1 MIAIVKSTVLQG
13 LDGQIVEVEVDV
25 SGGLPSFDIVGLPDA
40 SVREAKDRVRAA
52 IKNAG
57 FEFPVKRIT
66 VNLAPADL
74 KKEGPLYD
82 LPIAAGILAATEQ
95 INGGRSREFVMMG
108 ELSLNG
114 VLKGVAGVLPN
125 TLVALNADCGKVI
138 VPLENAPEA
147 ALAEG
152 VQVYP
157 FRDLVELAGFLNGE
171 TDKDPYTVNVSAMM
185 RCGDGEY
192 PDFADV
198 RGQHAARRALEIAA
212 SGGHNVIMIGSPG
225 SGKTML
231 ARRLP
236 GIMPDLAFQEAIDVS
251 KIYSLAGLLPPGQPL
266 LTRRPFRSPH
276 HTASAASIIGGGRV
290 PRPGEVSLAH
300 HGILFLDE
308 ITEFHKDAL
317 EALRQPL
324 EDGVVTVSRV
334 HASYTYPAGLT
345 LVAACNPCPCGF
357 HGDPSHGC
365 SCTPHQVQRYISR
378 LSGPL
383 LDRIDIQIEVPRL
396 PFEEISSTG
405 QAESSRS
412 IKDRVD
418 SARELQRARMNSQND
433 SLQHRALPACNA
445 RMGPQ
450 EVRRYCKLSAS
461 ARTLLREAFKR
472 LSMSAR
478 AYDRILKVA
487 MTIADLDCAGI
498 IQDIH
503 VAEAIQYRSLD
514 RLTV

>member
-1 MIAIVKSTVLQG
+1 MIAIVKSTVLHG

-52 IKNAG
+52 IKNSG

-82 LPIAAGILAATEQ
+82 LPIAVGILAATEQ
-95 INGGRSREFVMMG
+95 IDAVRCREFVLMG

-114 VLKGVAGVLPN
+114 ALRGVTGVLPN
-125 TLVALNADCGKVI
+125 TLVAQDARHDKVI

-152 VQVYP
+152 VQAYP
-157 FRDLVELAGFLNGE
+157 FQDLVELAGFLKGE
-171 TDKDPYTVNVSAMM
+171 TEKTPYIVNVAEMM

-198 RGQHAARRALEIAA
+198 RGHHAVKRALEVAA
-212 SGGHNVIMIGSPG
+212 SGGHNVIMVGSPG

-236 GIMPDLAFQEAIDVS
+236 GILPDLTFQEAIEVT
-251 KIYSLAGLLPPGQPL
+251 KIYSLTGLLPQGQPL

-276 HTASAASIIGGGRV
+276 HTASSTSIIGGGRI
-290 PRPGEVSLAH
+290 PKPGEVSLAH

-308 ITEFHKDAL
+308 IPEFHKDAL

-324 EDGVVTVSRV
+324 EDGLVTVSRI

-357 HGDPSHGC
+357 YGDPSHDC
-365 SCTPHQVQRYISR
+365 SCTPYQVQRYISR

-396 PFEEISSTG
+396 PFEEISSDV
-405 QAESSRS
+405 QAESSRK

-418 SARELQRARMNSQND
+418 SARERQRVRMK
-433 SLQHRALPACNA
+433 LPACNA
-445 RMGPQ
+445 RMGPK
-450 EVRRYCKLSAS
+450 EVRRYCKLSPF
-461 ARTLLREAFKR
+461 ARTLLREAFKS

-478 AYDRILKVA
+478 AHDRILKVA
-487 MTIADLDCAGI
+487 RTIADLDGDEI

-503 VAEAIQYRSLD
+503 VAEAVPYRSLD
-514 RLTV
+514 RIFV